1 MSDSVILPKPKSSS
15 IDRRPVNMVV
25 VEGTVCV
32 PPAVSVSRSGKPLL
46 KVCLSVMRPPGVP
59 RKLRPDGTEDPD
71 YPWFVIE
78 GEEVTVLAQRIR
90 KSDRLF
96 LRGALTTRNVDE
108 KTLAL
113 NGDEIQDLQTL
124 TGILS
129 DYLNGVAPD
138 VTSLDVLRE
147 LNQKFVVAMS
157 NAETRKRVVTE
168 VGVMSARV
176 LRDRIA
182 PGDAVDLTALPSI
195 ASTALPLSAPAPTP
209 PSRNAPATKSS
220 LSAATATNITRNQHR
235 NQKKKLKKKRLP
247 PPPPDVVYQSKSK
260 AVVTMTL
267 ASGGAQTPNAPS
279 QPTEPQR

>member
-1 MSDSVILPKPKSSS
+1 MVI
-15 IDRRPVNMVV
+15 

-46 KVCLSVMRPPGVP
+46 KVCLSVLRPPGVP
-59 RKLRPDGTEDPD
+59 RKMRPDGNEDPD

-108 KTLAL
+108 KQLAL

-129 DYLNGVAPD
+129 DYLTGMVPD
-138 VTSLDVLRE
+138 AASLDILRD
-147 LNQKFVVAMS
+147 LNQKFSAITH

-168 VGVMSARV
+168 VGVTQARV

-182 PGDAVDLTALPSI
+182 PGDVVDLTALPAI
-195 ASTALPLSAPAPTP
+195 APPVASLSVPMLATKPAPA
-209 PSRNAPATKSS
+209 AK
-220 LSAATATNITRNQHR
+220 TARLTRNQWR
-235 NQKKKLKKKRLP
+235 NLKKKKKRLP
-247 PPPPDVVYQSKSK
+247 PPPPTVVYESNKTT
-260 AVVTMTL
+260 VTMSL
-267 ASGGAQTPNAPS
+267 ATGAAQAPNEPDS
-279 QPTEPQR
+279 TETQP